1 MDGRL
6 EPITLYKL
14 KAFAKRRNRFIA
26 IRGICAVLATIL
38 AAMTVVAFIDLLF
51 VLADWARIAL
61 SLTGYGLALLVLYET
76 SLRWFLRPADLRQLA
91 RMFEAGHDELDEKV
105 LSAVELGQSPT
116 KQVHDSEQL
125 RALFQKRVA
134 LLVKNY
140 RLKVLLPASL
150 VRRWPIMAVA
160 VVVLCIALT
169 TIPELRYA
177 QLMARAFAPTA
188 NIARVSSLKIRIV
201 EPADPEPIVPQGDP
215 LTIVAELSRPSDS
228 EVFIETFADQ
238 PAAVGQ
244 PRQAPTIIQAEP
256 LGRQRY
262 AATVAVA
269 HESLTYRVFV
279 EKASTRQYTVR
290 SQRRPHATKF
300 HKTYHYPAYSRLEDK
315 QITEASGDVKALQSS
330 SVDLAIEVDQPV
342 SDAELQIQIG
352 EKRWFD
358 KLTILSNVEG
368 QTVKLTAVEPT
379 LLRGKIYIV
388 ESGTYRVHLVARET
402 KFENKFAPN
411 YEIAAL
417 ADLVPDVTIDKP
429 KESVIPAGG
438 PGGLPSDEIVRLEGA
453 ARDDLGLLDVEQ
465 LIRVNS
471 GPWDRVALAAE
482 AGKQY
487 IIKKDWDLL
496 PLELKPGDQV
506 STKLAATDL
515 KGNRG
520 ESLVTQ
526 ITIGSPGFS
535 VKHLENREIRKHLQQ
550 SLQQLADASKQ
561 MNQDFQSFREQ
572 LRATPPPL
580 GVPSGTW
587 GSNPGDTARL
597 HEISLRTQVS
607 AQQVESLAQT
617 AWNAMDDATRIAES
631 RIEADDM
638 ILLGRMLSRLRHDA
652 LAEAQGYRRGLDNT
666 ANPPQEQ
673 IDRAADA
680 AGRVEGLANQLRYSH
695 QNILAHL
702 QAQNSSRE
710 IHRLRNNYDDML
722 EQARRDTQQAP
733 RAPGGG
739 DEDTRKN
746 AWRRLARQQSAA
758 AKEQQIIEEML
769 DDLSLYAESGQAKQ
783 AERVR
788 DKLANQRGQTEEI
801 LKQEEPGSKLTERG
815 GDVRNNLREAADS
828 LRNIEQTLRNQ
839 ARKSRDE
846 LTGSLAMSADELAQL
861 KWKVEDLARN
871 QNALRD
877 LQNRPNVEPQ
887 QMTQLRQQTAA
898 ASDLAEHRWRS
909 ASGQFSDRAAI
920 EDVRPTPEYQLVA
933 DTADTTAA
941 VNALHTTAT
950 DTAQIE
956 QSATALAHIEKAYRV
971 LESGHGFIEA
981 GRALDEMTAQER
993 WDFAQADAFTQ
1004 PLNYWDDWEKR
1015 FRTLPNQLKAAE
1027 LPGEIRKDLQ
1037 KAIDSEPFR
1046 AVDAEAQQRD
1056 NPDGGRRP
1064 VAQQME
1070 TLARALAD
1078 VSRQIGPYMEEARK
1092 VIAKYAPSLVDQLH
1106 AVSKLA
1112 EQAETE
1118 TSQLTGKADEQPLD
1132 QVRSDAGRL
1141 LSRQQQLNDHIETIR
1156 GSLRRDANIQ
1166 DLGRD
1171 EGRQRARDADDAIA
1185 MLRQPPP
1192 KAEDLL
1198 QEAALSA
1205 EKDSQKRALEQAV
1218 SQQNK
1223 LNDALDL
1230 ITQHYENLEAGNP
1243 EQTRIALRQAEV
1255 ALATLAEDM
1264 ALAQNMDSRYDK
1276 LDEISRMAQMSPEE
1290 LKALLEGQLPQNPPM
1305 QNELGQ
1311 IVDSTI
1317 QQAANGIS
1325 EMAKREKGI
1334 SNQLDKI
1341 AEKQDRQNPQLA
1353 QVSDRLKDLAQKA
1366 RQLADRARNLADNKV
1381 ADAARR
1387 SSDLGAKAQQQFDS
1401 AKASLKQGDEKIPR
1415 DSSPPPSPS
1424 ELAEKVEDFAGNVDQ
1439 AKAELDNAAGKTQS
1453 AANDKNTD
1461 QANQAVQMTRD
1472 AGQEAQNVSGEA
1484 RQIAAQLKDLARQR
1498 NDADRQ
1504 IAQIPPEQNQFAQRA
1519 KDLAQ
1524 QAGQL
1529 AKEDVPQA
1537 AQKAQQAGA
1546 DASGNFDSAAQ
1557 AAGDAARQMP
1567 TDFSAPPAALAE
1579 KVDDFAKAM
1588 DQAQGDLQSAVG
1600 KVNAAGNANPDQ
1612 RSQAA
1617 DQTRNAQRKAA
1628 DLKKQGSDLARDL
1641 RETARR
1647 RSDQFEYTDRR
1658 QQEINQMAPEVI
1670 DDIARAAIHAERLS
1684 RPDAQTLRSA
1694 TQAMQAISQ
1703 NELPDAQHALDQ
1715 AAHARQAQ
1723 PPVDRAY
1730 DALADQLDNLAELQ
1744 ADAAQPQQ
1752 GAQTDETAKWMART
1766 LDQLEAAQMAQGSP
1780 QQAQPSP
1787 AAAARQ
1793 TMNQALLAQQVAMA
1807 QARAQSQ
1814 SQAQAGNRAASMFSS
1829 DRTSPQM
1836 PPETGEALPER
1847 LALRRGDWGKLRTLS
1862 ATDLM
1867 EAGKE
1872 TVAEDYREM
1881 VNMYFLVISKKAR
1894 QKD

>member
-1 MDGRL
+1 VTGVQTCAL
-6 EPITLYKL
+6 PI
-14 KAFAKRRNRFIA
+14 
-26 IRGICAVLATIL
+26 
-38 AAMTVVAFIDLLF
+38 
-51 VLADWARIAL
+51 
-61 SLTGYGLALLVLYET
+61 S
-76 SLRWFLRPADLRQLA
+76 
-91 RMFEAGHDELDEKV
+91 
-105 LSAVELGQSPT
+105 
-116 KQVHDSEQL
+116 
-125 RALFQKRVA
+125 
-134 LLVKNY
+134 
-140 RLKVLLPASL
+140 
-150 VRRWPIMAVA
+150 
-160 VVVLCIALT
+160 
-169 TIPELRYA
+169 
-177 QLMARAFAPTA
+177 
-188 NIARVSSLKIRIV
+188 
-201 EPADPEPIVPQGDP
+201 
-215 LTIVAELSRPSDS
+215 
-228 EVFIETFADQ
+228 
-238 PAAVGQ
+238 
-244 PRQAPTIIQAEP
+244 
-256 LGRQRY
+256 
-262 AATVAVA
+262 
-269 HESLTYRVFV
+269 
-279 EKASTRQYTVR
+279 
-290 SQRRPHATKF
+290 
-300 HKTYHYPAYSRLEDK
+300 
-315 QITEASGDVKALQSS
+315 
-330 SVDLAIEVDQPV
+330 
-342 SDAELQIQIG
+342 
-352 EKRWFD
+352 
-358 KLTILSNVEG
+358 
-368 QTVKLTAVEPT
+368 
-379 LLRGKIYIV
+379 
-388 ESGTYRVHLVARET
+388 
-402 KFENKFAPN
+402 
-411 YEIAAL
+411 
-417 ADLVPDVTIDKP
+417 
-429 KESVIPAGG
+429 
-438 PGGLPSDEIVRLEGA
+438 
-453 ARDDLGLLDVEQ
+453 
-465 LIRVNS
+465 
-471 GPWDRVALAAE
+471 
-482 AGKQY
+482 
-487 IIKKDWDLL
+487 
-496 PLELKPGDQV
+496 
-506 STKLAATDL
+506 
-515 KGNRG
+515 
-520 ESLVTQ
+520 
-526 ITIGSPGFS
+526 
-535 VKHLENREIRKHLQQ
+535 
-550 SLQQLADASKQ
+550 
-561 MNQDFQSFREQ
+561 
-572 LRATPPPL
+572 
-580 GVPSGTW
+580 
-587 GSNPGDTARL
+587 
-597 HEISLRTQVS
+597 
-607 AQQVESLAQT
+607 
-617 AWNAMDDATRIAES
+617 
-631 RIEADDM
+631 
-638 ILLGRMLSRLRHDA
+638 
-652 LAEAQGYRRGLDNT
+652 
-666 ANPPQEQ
+666 
-673 IDRAADA
+673 
-680 AGRVEGLANQLRYSH
+680 NQLRYSH

-702 QAQNSSRE
+702 QAQNTSRE

-722 EQARRDTQQAP
+722 EQARQDTQQ
-733 RAPGGG
+733 G

-769 DDLSLYAESGQAKQ
+769 DDLALYAEYGQAKQ
-783 AERVR
+783 AEQVR

-950 DTAQIE
+950 DAAQIE
-956 QSATALAHIEKAYRV
+956 QSATALSHIEKAYRV
-971 LESGHGFIEA
+971 LESGHGLIEA

-1015 FRTLPNQLKAAE
+1015 FRALPTQLKAAE

-1070 TLARALAD
+1070 TIARALAD
-1078 VSRQIGPYMEEARK
+1078 VNRQIGPYMEEARK

-1106 AVSKLA
+1106 AVSKLG

-1141 LSRQQQLNDHIETIR
+1141 LSRQQQLNDHVETIR

-1198 QEAALSA
+1198 QEAALST

-1243 EQTRIALRQAEV
+1243 EQTRIALRQAE
-1255 ALATLAEDM
+1255 EDM
-1264 ALAQNMDSRYDK
+1264 ALARNMDSRYDK

-1325 EMAKREKGI
+1325 EMANREKGI
-1334 SNQLDKI
+1334 LNQLDKI
-1341 AEKQDRQNPQLA
+1341 AEKQDRQNPDLA

-1381 ADAARR
+1381 ADAARK
-1387 SSDLGAKAQQQFDS
+1387 SNDLGAKAQQQFDS
-1401 AKASLKQGDEKIPR
+1401 AKESLKQGAEQIPR
-1415 DSSPPPSPS
+1415 DSSPPASPS
-1424 ELAEKVEDFAGNVDQ
+1424 ELAEKVEHFAGNVDR

-1472 AGQEAQNVSGEA
+1472 AGQEAQNMSSEA

-1504 IAQIPPEQNQFAQRA
+1504 LAQAPPEQNQFAQRA

-1529 AKEDVPQA
+1529 GKEDIPQA

-1567 TDFSAPPAALAE
+1567 TDFSAPTAALAE
-1579 KVDDFAKAM
+1579 KVDDFARAM

-1617 DQTRNAQRKAA
+1617 AQTRDAQRKAA

-1641 RETARR
+1641 KETARR

-1752 GAQTDETAKWMART
+1752 GAQADETAKWMART

-1793 TMNQALLAQQVAMA
+1793 TMNQALLAQQIAMA
-1807 QARAQSQ
+1807 QARAQSR

-1829 DRTSPQM
+1829 ARTSPQM
-1836 PPETGEALPER
+1836 PPETGEELPER

-1881 VNMYFLVISKKAR
+1881 VNMYFLVISQKAR

>member
-51 VLADWARIAL
+51 VLPDWARIAL

-105 LSAVELGQSPT
+105 LSAVELGQPRRVGFSPPVRWGKPHPT
-116 KQVHDSEQL
+116 PPRRGGQVHDSEQL

-150 VRRWPIMAVA
+150 VRHWPIMALAA
-160 VVVLCIALT
+160 VVFCIALT

-188 NIARVSSLKIRIV
+188 NIARVSSLNIRIV
-201 EPADPEPIVPQGDP
+201 EPVDPEPIVPRGDP

-228 EVFIETFADQ
+228 DVFIETFADQ
-238 PAAVGQ
+238 SAAAD
-244 PRQAPTIIQAEP
+244 QAPTIIQAEP
-256 LGRQRY
+256 LGKQRY

-269 HESLTYRVFV
+269 RESLTYRVFA

-315 QITEASGDVKALQSS
+315 QIIEASGDVKALQSS
-330 SVDLAIEVDQPV
+330 SVDLAIEVLWSGPV
-342 SDAELQIQIG
+342 GDAELQIQIG
-352 EKRWFD
+352 EK
-358 KLTILSNVEG
+358 K

-379 LLRGKIYIV
+379 LLRGKIDIV
-388 ESGTYRVHLVARET
+388 ESGTYRVRLVARET

-429 KESVIPAGG
+429 KESVI
-438 PGGLPSDEIVRLEGA
+438 LPSDEIVRLEGA
-453 ARDDLGLLDVEQ
+453 AKDDLGLLDVEQ
-465 LIRVNS
+465 LIRINS
-471 GPWDRVALAAE
+471 GPWDRVGLAAE

-487 IIKKDWDLL
+487 IVKKNWDLL

-561 MNQDFQSFREQ
+561 MNQDFQTFREQ
-572 LRATPPPL
+572 SR
-580 GVPSGTW
+580 S
-587 GSNPGDTARL
+587 SPGDTAKL

-617 AWNAMDDATRIAES
+617 AWNAMDDATRRAES

-638 ILLGRMLSRLRHDA
+638 ILLGRMLSRLRHDV
-652 LAEAQGYRRGLDNT
+652 LAEAQGYRRGLDNA
-666 ANPPQEQ
+666 ANPSQEQ

-695 QNILAHL
+695 QNVLAHL
-702 QAQNSSRE
+702 QSQNSSRE

-722 EQARRDTQQAP
+722 EQARRDTQQ
-733 RAPGGG
+733 G

-846 LTGSLAMSADELAQL
+846 LSRSLAMSADELAQL

-920 EDVRPTPEYQLVA
+920 EDVRPTPAYLLVA
-933 DTADTTAA
+933 DTAEAAAA
-941 VNALHTTAT
+941 VNALHATAT
-950 DTAQIE
+950 DAAQIE
-956 QSATALAHIEKAYRV
+956 QSATALSHIEKAYRV
-971 LESGHGFIEA
+971 LESGHGLIEA

-1070 TLARALAD
+1070 LLTRALAD
-1078 VSRQIGPYMEEARK
+1078 VSRQIEPFMEEARK
-1092 VIAKYAPSLVDQLH
+1092 VIAQYAPSLVDQLH
-1106 AVSKLA
+1106 AVSKLG

-1141 LSRQQQLNDHIETIR
+1141 LSRQQQLNDHVETIR

-1198 QEAALSA
+1198 QEAALST

-1230 ITQHYENLEAGNP
+1230 ITRHYENLEAGDP
-1243 EQTRIALRQAEV
+1243 EQTRLALRQAE
-1255 ALATLAEDM
+1255 EDM
-1264 ALAQNMDSRYDK
+1264 ALARNMDSRYDK

-1325 EMAKREKGI
+1325 EMANREKGI

-1353 QVSDRLKDLAQKA
+1353 QASDRLKDLAQKA

-1381 ADAARR
+1381 AEAARK
-1387 SSDLGAKAQQQFDS
+1387 SNDLGAKAQQQFDS
-1401 AKASLKQGDEKIPR
+1401 AKESLKQGAEKIPR
-1415 DSSPPPSPS
+1415 DSSPLPSPS
-1424 ELAEKVEDFAGNVDQ
+1424 ELAEKVEGFAGNVDQ

-1472 AGQEAQNVSGEA
+1472 AGQEVQNTSSEA

-1504 IAQIPPEQNQFAQRA
+1504 IAQAPPEQNQFAQRA

-1579 KVDDFAKAM
+1579 KVDDFARAM
-1588 DQAQGDLQSAVG
+1588 DQAQGNLQSAVG

-1617 DQTRNAQRKAA
+1617 AQARDAQRKAA

-1670 DDIARAAIHAERLS
+1670 DDITRAAIHAERLS

-1744 ADAAQPQQ
+1744 ADAAGPQQ
-1752 GAQTDETAKWMART
+1752 GAQADETAKWMART
-1766 LDQLEAAQMAQGSP
+1766 LDQLEAAQMAAGSP

-1787 AAAARQ
+1787 AAARQ
-1793 TMNQALLAQQVAMA
+1793 TMNQALLAQQIAMA

-1836 PPETGEALPER
+1836 PPETGEELPER
-1847 LALRRGDWGKLRTLS
+1847 LALRSGDWGKLRTLS

-1881 VNMYFLVISKKAR
+1881 VNMYFLVISQKAR

>member
-14 KAFAKRRNRFIA
+14 KGFAKRRNRFIA

-51 VLADWARIAL
+51 VLPDWARIAM

-134 LLVKNY
+134 SLLKNY

-160 VVVLCIALT
+160 VVVFCIALT
-169 TIPELRYA
+169 TMPELRYA

-188 NIARVSSLKIRIV
+188 NVARVSSLKIRIA
-201 EPADPEPIVPQGDP
+201 EPADPEPIVPRGDP

-238 PAAVGQ
+238 PAAAGQ

-256 LGRQRY
+256 LGKQRY

-269 HESLTYRVFV
+269 RESLTYRVFA

-315 QITEASGDVKALQSS
+315 QIAEASGDIKALQSS

-352 EKRWFD
+352 QK
-358 KLTILSNVEG
+358 K

-379 LLRGKIYIV
+379 LLRGKIDIV
-388 ESGTYRVHLVARET
+388 ESGTYRVRLVARET

-429 KESVIPAGG
+429 KESVILPA
-438 PGGLPSDEIVRLEGA
+438 DEIVRLEGA

-471 GPWDRVALAAE
+471 GPWDRIALAPLEILRPPQPPATREFLTGRAVE

-487 IIKKDWDLL
+487 VVKKDWDLL

-535 VKHLENREIRKHLQQ
+535 VKHLENREIRKRLQQ

-561 MNQDFQSFREQ
+561 MNQDFQTFREQ
-572 LRATPPPL
+572 LR
-580 GVPSGTW
+580 
-587 GSNPGDTARL
+587 SNPGDAARL
-597 HEISLRTQVS
+597 HEISLRAQVS

-617 AWNAMDDATRIAES
+617 AWNAMDDATHLAES

-652 LAEAQGYRRGLDNT
+652 FAEAQGYRRGLDNT
-666 ANPPQEQ
+666 PNPSQEQ

-695 QNILAHL
+695 QNILAHQ
-702 QAQNSSRE
+702 QAQTASRE

-722 EQARRDTQQAP
+722 EQARRDTQQ
-733 RAPGGG
+733 G
-739 DEDTRKN
+739 DEDIRKN
-746 AWRRLARQQSAA
+746 AWRRLARQQGAA

-769 DDLSLYAESGQAKQ
+769 DDLALYAESGQAKQ

-788 DKLANQRGQTEEI
+788 DKLANRRGQTEEI
-801 LKQEEPGSKLTERG
+801 LKEEEPGYKLNERS
-815 GDVRNNLREAADS
+815 GDIRNNLREAADS
-828 LRNIEQTLRNQ
+828 LRNIERTLRNH

-846 LTGSLAMSADELAQL
+846 LAGSLAMSADELAQL
-861 KWKVEDLARN
+861 KWKVEELARN
-871 QNALRD
+871 QKALRD

-887 QMTQLRQQTAA
+887 QMTQLQRQTVA

-920 EDVRPTPEYQLVA
+920 EDVRPTPAYLLVA
-933 DTADTTAA
+933 DTADTAAA
-941 VNALHTTAT
+941 VNALHATAT
-950 DTAQIE
+950 DAAQIE
-956 QSATALAHIEKAYRV
+956 QSATALSHIEKAYRV
-971 LESGHGFIEA
+971 LESGHGLIEA

-1046 AVDAEAQQRD
+1046 AVGAEAQQRD

-1070 TLARALAD
+1070 TFSRALAD
-1078 VSRQIGPYMEEARK
+1078 VSRQIEPYMEEARK
-1092 VIAKYAPSLVDQLH
+1092 IIAQYAPSLVDQLH

-1132 QVRSDAGRL
+1132 QMRSDAGRL
-1141 LSRQQQLNDHIETIR
+1141 LSQQQQLNDHIETIR

-1166 DLGRD
+1166 DLSLD

-1198 QEAALSA
+1198 QEAALST
-1205 EKDSQKRALEQAV
+1205 EKDSQKRSLEQAV

-1223 LNDALDL
+1223 LNEALDL
-1230 ITQHYENLEAGNP
+1230 ITQHYENLKAGNP
-1243 EQTRIALRQAEV
+1243 EQTRMALRQAE
-1255 ALATLAEDM
+1255 EDM
-1264 ALAQNMDSRYDK
+1264 ALARNMDSRYDK

-1325 EMAKREKGI
+1325 EMANREKGI

-1341 AEKQDRQNPQLA
+1341 AEKQDRQNPELA

-1381 ADAARR
+1381 ADAARK

-1401 AKASLKQGDEKIPR
+1401 AKESLKQGAEKIPR
-1415 DSSPPPSPS
+1415 DSSPLPSPL
-1424 ELAEKVEDFAGNVDQ
+1424 ELAEKVEDFAGNIDQ

-1461 QANQAVQMTRD
+1461 QANQAVQITRD

-1484 RQIAAQLKDLARQR
+1484 KQIAAQLKDLARQR

-1504 IAQIPPEQNQFAQRA
+1504 LAQAPPEQNQFAQRA

-1529 AKEDVPQA
+1529 AKEDIPQA

-1546 DASGNFDSAAQ
+1546 DASGNFDSAARS
-1557 AAGDAARQMP
+1557 AGDAARQMP

-1617 DQTRNAQRKAA
+1617 AQTRDAQRKAA

-1684 RPDAQTLRSA
+1684 RPDAQTLTKT

-1730 DALADQLDNLAELQ
+1730 DALADQLDDVAGLQ
-1744 ADAAQPQQ
+1744 ADAAGPQQ
-1752 GAQTDETAKWMART
+1752 GAQADETAKWMART
-1766 LDQLEAAQMAQGSP
+1766 LDQLEAAQMAAGSP

-1787 AAAARQ
+1787 AAARQ
-1793 TMNQALLAQQVAMA
+1793 TMNQALLAQQIAMA

-1814 SQAQAGNRAASMFSS
+1814 SQAQGRNRAASMFSS

-1836 PPETGEALPER
+1836 PPETGEELPDR

-1881 VNMYFLVISKKAR
+1881 VNMYFLVISQKAR
-1894 QKD
+1894 QKN